1 MQFSSKEDIEAPI
14 DQVFAMLSE
23 FETFER
29 RAIGRGIDVLR
40 QGEPSGPAGGLRWQ
54 VNFSMRGKRRDM
66 QLHLET
72 YDPPNLMLFVSE
84 SQGVHGQM
92 ILELVPL
99 SPRRTRM
106 AVVLNLRPKT
116 ISARLLIQSLKLAK
130 ANLTKR
136 FKLRVADYAKSLEDR
151 YQRNA

>member
-14 DQVFAMLSE
+14 DRVFVMLSE

-29 RAIGRGIDVLR
+29 LAIGRGIEVSR
-40 QGEPSGPAGGLRWQ
+40 QGETREPSVGMRWH
-54 VNFSMRGKRRDM
+54 VNFSMRGRRRDM
-66 QLHLET
+66 HLQLAT
-72 YDPPNLMLFVSE
+72 YDPPNLMLFVSD
-84 SQGVHGQM
+84 SQGLQGRM
-92 ILELVPL
+92 SLELVPL

-106 AVVLNLRPKT
+106 SVVLNLKPKT

-136 FKLRVADYAKSLEDR
+136 FKLRVADYAKNLEDR
-151 YQRNA
+151 HQRNA